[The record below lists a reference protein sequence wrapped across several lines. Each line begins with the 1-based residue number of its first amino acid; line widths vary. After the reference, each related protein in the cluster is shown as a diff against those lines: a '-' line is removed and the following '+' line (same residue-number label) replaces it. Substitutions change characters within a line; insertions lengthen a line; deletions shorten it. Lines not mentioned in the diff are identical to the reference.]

1 LRIFDLETITHYG
14 LRVTIHPMQVAVKL
28 FGPAAQRVGAR
39 EVRVT
44 LEGERATCQA
54 LRAALA
60 RAAPAL
66 GEILPMSRFAVN
78 QEFAGDDDLVS
89 GGDEV
94 ALIAMVSGG

>member
-1 LRIFDLETITHYG
+1 
-14 LRVTIHPMQVAVKL
+14 MQVVVKL

-39 EVRVT
+39 EVRVM
-44 LEGERATCQA
+44 LAAERATCGA

-60 RAAPAL
+60 EAAPVL
-66 GEILPMSRFAVN
+66 GDLLPASRFAVN
-78 QEFAGDDDLVS
+78 QEFAADDDSVS